1 MLLDNIVNACTVLL
15 LQYLMNSIKVNLIDC

>member
-1 MLLDNIVNACTVLL
+1 MLLDNIVNTCTVLL